1 MLNITEMRDLIK
13 ETGKDVQR
21 NLDATKGHFDYL
33 EANIFGTGTLQDD
46 KNILTPA
53 KCNNIIETLR
63 AVPLREFLAK
73 SGTTGIA
80 GAAYLI
86 PDKIYQTLFDAAV
99 EEDIVAAVSAVLLG
113 REGIPGSS
121 LKVDISVDG
130 SYVPLKFSSGGALAE
145 EEIKTIQATLTP
157 ISWGINFNIGNDL
170 IEDSQFDMI
179 EVHIRNA
186 GREMGEFATNE
197 ALTVLKTATDGD
209 GTVNSGVSGN
219 ANETKWTGATT
230 TDIEDAM
237 IANIVDGHVPDTMV
251 CSHGAML
258 HSIYSTVPAVE
269 ERKVLGADFP
279 RLMLGLNVLY
289 TECNTITNNK
299 VGDDLVTLVFKKAM
313 SMITA
318 RKRWLRI
325 ENYSDPIRDLVGA
338 TVTARQDSITVY
350 NDAIFRLTET

>member
-1 MLNITEMRDLIK
+1 MLSITEMRDIIK
-13 ETGKDVQR
+13 ETGKDVQA

-33 EANIFGTGTLQDD
+33 EANVFGTGTLQEAGPLSRADC
-46 KNILTPA
+46 KA
-53 KCNNIIETLR
+53 IIETMR
-63 AVPLREFLAK
+63 NVPLREFLAK

-113 REGIPGSS
+113 PEGIPGSS

-130 SYVPLKFSSGGALAE
+130 SYVPRKFSSGGALAE
-145 EEIKTIQATLTP
+145 EEIKTVQATLTP

-197 ALTVLKTATDGD
+197 ALIVMKAGTDGD
-209 GTVNSGVSGN
+209 GTVNSGATGD
-219 ANETKWTGATT
+219 ADETLWTGGATN
-230 TDIEDAM
+230 DIETAM
-237 IANIVDGHVPDTMV
+237 GANIIDSHVPDSMV

-258 HSIYSTVPAVE
+258 HSIYSTVPDTH

-289 TECNTITNNK
+289 TECNTITNTK
-299 VGDDLVTLVFKKAM
+299 VGTNLVTLVFKKAM
-313 SMITA
+313 SMISA

-325 ENYSDPIRDLVGA
+325 EKYSDPIRDLVGA
-338 TVTARQDSITVY
+338 SVTARQDSVTVY
-350 NDAIFRLTET
+350 NDSIFVLTET